1 MGEIRN
7 IYRLTLDSSRR
18 IEKLTTRQW
27 VAIGEIKTSIK
38 SFIEIG
44 EVLSSYS
51 YVGEIKT

>member
-38 SFIEIG
+38 SFIEIR

>member
-1 MGEIRN
+1 VGI
-7 IYRLTLDSSRR
+7 
-18 IEKLTTRQW
+18 
-27 VAIGEIKTSIK
+27 AIGEIKTSIK